1 MWTPHFDRCVPTRW
15 RKLVFFILFGENL
28 IFRKKLGVATYFY
41 FIFKGKNKIRKKNPK
56 CDSKSFSKNQIFT
69 KQNKKASFL
78 HRMGTHRA
86 KYGVNKMATPLRIF
100 RGSNLNSSWG
110 ECGVWLVDQWI
121 LLSMCLGMIVCWL
134 HVESFDMFVYN
145 ICLAIMFICDVDMLI
160 TSFDSLVYFSIVTLL
175 VIWLFCFPGHVYSHF
190 CISHSSWHDW
200 FYLLYIILF
209 ISTYYLF
216 LLYSCLA
223 YHILA

>member
-15 RKLVFFILFGENL
+15 WKLVFFILFGENL

-110 ECGVWLVDQWI
+110 ECGVWLVNQWI
-121 LLSMCLGMIVCWL
+121 PLSMCLVDYTLRALICLSVIYVWLLCSFVMLICWL
-134 HVESFDMFVYN
+134 HRL
-145 ICLAIMFICDVDMLI
+145 ILLPTLA
-160 TSFDSLVYFSIVTLL
+160 
-175 VIWLFCFPGHVYSHF
+175 
-190 CISHSSWHDW
+190 
-200 FYLLYIILF
+200 
-209 ISTYYLF
+209 
-216 LLYSCLA
+216 
-223 YHILA
+223 